1 MTKAR
6 RLNIFI
12 VHSPT
17 GAETKGGLKW
27 GEAKESAHYAV
38 NQAFQSLD
46 HDGVFTV
53 IIQSKDADEE
63 DIVDLAKE
71 D

>member
-12 VHSPT
+12 VHSPP
-17 GAETKGGLKW
+17 GAETKNALNW

-38 NQAFQSLD
+38 NQAFQALD

-53 IIQSKDADEE
+53 ITHVTDADED
-63 DIVDLAKE
+63 DIVSLAKE